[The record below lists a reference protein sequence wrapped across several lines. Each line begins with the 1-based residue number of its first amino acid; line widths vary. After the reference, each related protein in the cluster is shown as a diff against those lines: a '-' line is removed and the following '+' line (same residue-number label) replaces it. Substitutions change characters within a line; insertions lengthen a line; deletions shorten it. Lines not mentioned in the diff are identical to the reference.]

1 METAEVVSKTETI
14 FNEIME
20 HLGLTSTEKLMDLAI
35 NIILALVIFVIG
47 KWLVVRM
54 AKRWQRI
61 ILKSKRDET
70 LARFSFNISRV
81 IGMVFV
87 VITSLGVLGV
97 PVASLVAGVGAL
109 GLAIGFALQ
118 GALSN
123 FAGGILIVAFRPFTK
138 GDFVEVA
145 GNVGTVRE
153 IDLLATKIITPDNK
167 TIIIPNGKLMAD
179 DVINFSETENLRL
192 DMSFGVSYSADNEHV
207 KSVLMD
213 VIKSDPRVLAEPA
226 PEVVMLEHGDS
237 CIVYGARPWCK
248 GSDYWPLKFDI
259 TERVKVRL
267 DQEKIEIPFPQRD
280 VHIISHVKND

>member
-1 METAEVVSKTETI
+1 MDTTEVVDKTKTV
-14 FNEIME
+14 FNQIME
-20 HLGLTSTEKLMDLAI
+20 HLGITSVDKLMELLI
-35 NIILALVIFVIG
+35 NITLALVIFLIG
-47 KWLVVRM
+47 KWVVVHM
-54 AKRWQRI
+54 ARRWQSV
-61 ILKSKRDET
+61 ILKTKKDET

-81 IGMVFV
+81 LGMVFV
-87 VITSLGVLGV
+87 TITALGVLGV

-145 GNVGTVRE
+145 GNIGTVRE
-153 IDLLATKIITPDNK
+153 IDLLSTKIITPDNK
-167 TIIIPNGKLMAD
+167 TIIVPNGKLMGD

-207 KSVLMD
+207 KSVLME
-213 VIKSDPRVLAEPA
+213 VVKADPRVLSEPA
-226 PEVVMLEHGDS
+226 PAVVMLEHGDS
-237 CIVYGARPWCK
+237 SVVYGVRPWCN

-259 TERVKVRL
+259 TEKVKVRL
-267 DQEKIEIPFPQRD
+267 DQEGIEIPFPQRD
-280 VHIISHVKND
+280 IHIISDVKTD